1 MNAIA
6 APMRA
11 ALRAACCQATRAIR
25 EGQGECLGPSGT
37 ASEKIGAQARLKKNS
52 ADAHA
57 GPLLPLWTSSAP
69 RSPPQLKNAPEGT
82 FR

>member
-1 MNAIA
+1 MNAVA
-6 APMRA
+6 LPMRGA
-11 ALRAACCQATRAIR
+11 SACQANPCDSQRR
-25 EGQGECLGPSGT
+25 KGECLGPSGT

-57 GPLLPLWTSSAP
+57 GPLLPLWTGFAA
-69 RSPPQLKNAPEGT
+69 RRPPQLKNAPEDT